1 MRWLST
7 QKKILTYIWYC
18 LHFALQVSFP
28 FCFIVFTECYPCF
41 CLLNLIYH
49 TSWSFCCSSEMRSQ
63 PLPLL
68 FISVISLLGV
78 LDFLIVLAYFGQYS
92 FNNCCW
98 KLVHSIFW
106 NVFKTGNSVL
116 WVWMHVSSLFRL
128 FPTCKNIYTI
138 NMFLFLQELVSY
150 SCTLRQVF
158 LKLLVSYFALSKNV
172 RRLCCFCCSVALL
185 LIC

>member
-1 MRWLST
+1 MLSLLERFELEVPVIFFFFLYIASDFSILQKMRWLST

-98 KLVHSIFW
+98 KACPQHILECI
-106 NVFKTGNSVL
+106 
-116 WVWMHVSSLFRL
+116 
-128 FPTCKNIYTI
+128 
-138 NMFLFLQELVSY
+138 
-150 SCTLRQVF
+150 
-158 LKLLVSYFALSKNV
+158 
-172 RRLCCFCCSVALL
+172 
-185 LIC
+185 